1 MRLLKKDT
9 PFLWDDQAQ
18 RSFDA
23 LKTALVSAPV
33 LSPPDYGRDF
43 IMYLAASA
51 HSIGI
56 ILVQEDDSHCE
67 KVIYYLSKGLIGPE
81 LRYAHVEKLALA
93 AVHAVQRLR
102 HYILPRKTLVLA
114 DINPMQYILTR
125 RVVGGKYAKW
135 TVILQ
140 EFDLEF
146 ATSKSKKSLVFAE
159 LMCDLLSNAEPQVL
173 DESILDESLF
183 LIDSADPWYGDII
196 VYLHS

>member
-1 MRLLKKDT
+1 MRLLKKDM

-51 HSIGI
+51 SSIGVV
-56 ILVQEDDSHCE
+56 LVQEDDSHCE
-67 KVIYYLSKGLIGPE
+67 RVIYYLSKGLIGPE

-102 HYILPRKTLVLA
+102 HYILPRKTLVLE
-114 DINPMQYILTR
+114 DINPMQFILTR
-125 RVVGGKYAKW
+125 RIVGGKYAKW
-135 TVILQ
+135 MVILQ

-146 ATSKSKKSLVFAE
+146 ATSKSKKSLAFA
-159 LMCDLLSNAEPQVL
+159 
-173 DESILDESLF
+173 
-183 LIDSADPWYGDII
+183 
-196 VYLHS
+196 